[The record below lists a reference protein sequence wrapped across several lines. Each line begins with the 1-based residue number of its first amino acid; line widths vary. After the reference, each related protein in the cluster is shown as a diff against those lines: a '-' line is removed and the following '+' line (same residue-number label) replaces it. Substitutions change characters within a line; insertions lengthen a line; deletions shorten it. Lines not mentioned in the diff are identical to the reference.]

1 MISGLIKSTN
11 YSCNVE
17 FLHFEH
23 SIWPA
28 IFALRGE
35 LGRTF
40 DIHRCYRK
48 TRIILN
54 KFYNQETMRF
64 IRSFYN
70 IFLYYKT
77 LSLRRPLR
85 KKLRMRWFFD
95 VSEVKESSFLKSD
108 LTDPPSDFW
117 CASFGKYQFR
127 PFFMIV
133 QKRKFDLKGC
143 SMTAILYTWEIRE

>member
-23 SIWPA
+23 SIWAA

-54 KFYNQETMRF
+54 KFYNQENMRF
-64 IRSFYN
+64 IRSFYMAWEIKKLN
-70 IFLYYKT
+70 IF
-77 LSLRRPLR
+77 
-85 KKLRMRWFFD
+85 
-95 VSEVKESSFLKSD
+95 
-108 LTDPPSDFW
+108 
-117 CASFGKYQFR
+117 
-127 PFFMIV
+127 
-133 QKRKFDLKGC
+133 
-143 SMTAILYTWEIRE
+143 